1 MRLRH
6 PKPEI
11 LREIPKDRH
20 AVIEASA
27 GTGKTFTLEHLVVDL
42 ILTTDVL
49 ISQIL
54 VVTFTERATGELR
67 QRVRAILQRLLD
79 LREEEPGTAGL
90 PDEACWI
97 LDDAARARLERALR
111 QFDTATIS
119 TIHGFCRRILTE
131 HAFANQR
138 LFAENNVDGRE
149 AFAAA
154 FLETVRDTLAVDPA
168 CRPLLDRW
176 LTVRSLAKLEDLL
189 HGAMRER
196 AELRPFH
203 DDGDA
208 TRDLAAIG
216 DGAAT
221 LEALAVQRFLPIVRD
236 RLERRKRE
244 QGLFDFDDMLTLVQR
259 NLQGEHGEALVRIL
273 RGRYAY
279 ALIDE
284 FQDTDEVQWEIFRRV
299 FFESRGTNHLYLIGD
314 PKQAIYRFRGAD
326 VETYLGAKRE
336 ILDAGGARVA
346 LRANYRSTG
355 GLIEG
360 YNRILDQR
368 AEPPFFTSGGIDY
381 AEPVSCGDPK
391 LRLVDP
397 DGRDAAPVHV
407 FELHLPQGKGGR
419 ALKGQEHVL
428 PPLGA
433 RIAAEIRAIT
443 DPVAPKLRFSD
454 GKSAPGRIT
463 HRDVYILCRTS
474 SEGVQIGRQLRAAGV
489 PHAFYKQ
496 DGLLQTP
503 EAVALHDLLSAVA
516 DPDDRSKRLRAF
528 LSPFFELRLRDL
540 PQVLELPATDPLIEK
555 LASWKRDA
563 DERRFERLFA
573 RILDESGLTRRLI
586 LSDRGDRELTNYLHL
601 VELLHEAVGAS
612 CRTLPELV
620 RLLGRWIDEDAR
632 PENEEGNQQRLESDR
647 NAVQIMT
654 MHASKGLEA
663 KVVFVVGGL
672 SAGGGPKREGA
683 LKITSF
689 HAEGGER
696 VAWIGEAPD
705 EVKERAKQEERWED
719 QRLLYVALTR
729 AKARLYLPMYRRPD
743 GGGGAVDGCYR
754 SVDDRLHALDGEIGL
769 EASGFT
775 REAIVMSPPEERGDD
790 AAAAVAGWEPPEA
803 SIAIDENRAEEA
815 AALLEGRRGYRITSY
830 TQMKPGGSP
839 TVAHD
844 PDRDEFAADRG
855 RASPL
860 PAGELPGGAATGI
873 FLHEVLARVEPALVC
888 SARSPED
895 LRAVPEVETL
905 LRAEAARGGIDPD
918 HLGHAAALV
927 HQALT
932 TRASLHG
939 GRALAGIGAAPRLLR
954 EMEFLFPIP
963 EGTHPRLDEGPPGA
977 SLEIRRG
984 FVKGFVDF
992 LFEHDGL
999 AYFGDWKSDVL
1010 PGYDA
1015 RAVAERTEVAY
1026 GLQARLYSI
1035 ALVKMLGI
1043 RSKEEFEARF
1053 GGFLY
1058 VYLRGLRRG
1067 GDGIHF
1073 ERPTW
1078 GQVLSWEAELLERSD
1093 LEGAA

>member
-27 GTGKTFTLEHLVVDL
+27 GTGKTYTLEHLVVDL
-42 ILTTDVL
+42 LLTTDVT
-49 ISQIL
+49 IANIL

-67 QRVRAILQRLLD
+67 QRVRSILQHLLD
-79 LREEEPGTAGL
+79 LREETPGAPDL

-138 LFAENNVDGRE
+138 LFAEKNVDGRE
-149 AFAAA
+149 AFEVA
-154 FLETVRDTLAVDPA
+154 FLDVVRDTLAVDPTL
-168 CRPLLDRW
+168 RPLFERW
-176 LTVRSLAKLEDLL
+176 LSKRSLSALEDLL
-189 HGAMRER
+189 YEAMRER
-196 AELRPFH
+196 AELRPFF
-203 DDGDA
+203 DGDA
-208 TRDLAAIG
+208 SQDLAAIDEG
-216 DGAAT
+216 RAA
-221 LEALAVQRFLPIVRD
+221 LEALAVQRFLPVVRE
-236 RLERRKRE
+236 RLARRKRE
-244 QGLFDFDDMLTLVQR
+244 QGLFDFDDMLTLVR
-259 NLQGEHGEALVRIL
+259 ENLRGAHGEALARIL

-284 FQDTDEVQWEIFRRV
+284 FQDTDEVQWEIFRRI
-299 FFESRGTNHLYLIGD
+299 FFESGGANRLYLIGD

-326 VETYLGAKRE
+326 VETYLEAKRE
-336 ILDAGGARVA
+336 ILEAGGARVA
-346 LRANYRSTG
+346 LRANFRSTS
-355 GLIEG
+355 GLIDG

-368 AEPPFFTSGGIDY
+368 ADPPFFTSGGIDY
-381 AEPVSCGDPK
+381 REPVSSGKPE
-391 LRLVDP
+391 LRLVDAE
-397 DGRDAAPVHV
+397 GRDAAPVHV
-407 FELHLPQGKGGR
+407 FEMHLGRSGNGGVR
-419 ALKGQEHVL
+419 KGQDYVL

-433 RIAAEIRAIT
+433 RIAREIRAIT
-443 DPVAPKLRFSD
+443 DPVAPALRFCD
-454 GKSAPGRIT
+454 GESPEPGRID
-463 HRDVYILCRTS
+463 HRDIYILCRNS
-474 SEGVQIGRQLRAAGV
+474 SEGVQIGRQLRAVGV

-503 EAVALHDLLSAVA
+503 EAVALHDLLAAIA

-540 PQVLELPATDPLIEK
+540 PQVLELPGTDPLMEK

-563 DERRFERLFA
+563 DERRFERLFS
-573 RILDESGLTRRLI
+573 RILDESGLIRRLI

-620 RLLGRWIDEDAR
+620 RLLDRWIRKETK

-663 KVVFVVGGL
+663 KVVFLAGGL
-672 SAGGGPKREGA
+672 TASRGRTVAKE
-683 LKITSF
+683 LQITSF
-689 HAEGGER
+689 HGAEGER
-696 VAWIGEAPD
+696 LAWIGDAPA
-705 EVKERAKQEERWED
+705 EVKEQAKQEERWED

-729 AKARLYLPMYRRPD
+729 AKARLYLPMYFGPD
-743 GGGGAVDGCYR
+743 GAGGVVDGCYR
-754 SVDDRLHALDGEIGL
+754 AVDERLHALDRDPGL
-769 EASGFT
+769 EAAGFG
-775 REAIVMSPPEERGDD
+775 REAIPMSPPEERGNH
-790 AAAAVAGWEPPEA
+790 ATALEGWEPSA
-803 SIAIDENRAEEA
+803 AVLDAGADRAKEA
-815 AALLEGRRGYRITSY
+815 AVLVEGRRGNRITSY
-830 TQMKPGGSP
+830 TQMKSGAPAAAEP
-839 TVAHD
+839 D
-844 PDRDEFAADRG
+844 PDRDDFAADRG
-855 RASPL
+855 RAPPL
-860 PAGELPGGAATGI
+860 PPDELPGGAATGI
-873 FLHEVLARVEPALVC
+873 FLHEVLAKVEPGLVC
-888 SARSPED
+888 GAGSPEA
-895 LRAVPEVETL
+895 LRAIPKVENL
-905 LRAEAARGGIDPD
+905 LRTEAARGGIEPG
-918 HLGHAAALV
+918 HLDHAARLV
-927 HQALT
+927 HLALT
-932 TRASLHG
+932 SRTDLHG
-939 GRALAGIGAAPRLLR
+939 GRTLAGIGTAPRLLR

-963 EGTHPRLDEGPPGA
+963 EAAHPRLGEGPPTSA
-977 SLEIRRG
+977 LQIRRG

-992 LFEHDGL
+992 LFEHEGL

-1010 PGYDA
+1010 PRYDA
-1015 RAVAERTEVAY
+1015 PALAERTEAAY

-1035 ALVKMLGI
+1035 AMVKMLGI
-1043 RSKEEFEARF
+1043 RGEADFEARF

-1058 VYLRGLRRG
+1058 VYLRGLRPG
-1067 GDGIHF
+1067 GDGIHI

-1078 GQVLSWEAELLERSD
+1078 ARILSWEAELLERND

>member
-6 PKPEI
+6 RKPEI

-42 ILTTDVL
+42 ILTTDVT
-49 ISQIL
+49 IAQVL
-54 VVTFTERATGELR
+54 VVTFTERATSELR

-97 LDDAARARLERALR
+97 LDDEARARLERALR

-119 TIHGFCRRILTE
+119 TIHGFCRRVLTE

-138 LFAENNVDGRE
+138 LFAEKNVDGRE

-154 FLETVRDTLAVDPA
+154 FLDAVRDTLAVDPA

-176 LTVRSLAKLEDLL
+176 LAARSLDTLEELL

-203 DDGDA
+203 DDDA
-208 TRDLAAIG
+208 SRDLAAI
-216 DGAAT
+216 DEGAAA
-221 LEALAVQRFLPIVRD
+221 LEALAVQRFLPVVRD

-299 FFESRGTNHLYLIGD
+299 FFESPGTNHLYLIGD

-326 VETYLGAKRE
+326 VETYLDAKRE

-346 LRANYRSTG
+346 LRANYRSTS
-355 GLIEG
+355 GLIDG

-368 AEPPFFTSGGIDY
+368 ADPPFFTSGGIDY
-381 AEPVSCGDPK
+381 SEPVSCGEPK

-407 FELHLPQGKGGR
+407 LEVRLPQKGGR
-419 ALKGQEHVL
+419 VLKGQEHVL

-443 DPVAPKLRFSD
+443 DSVAPKLRFCD
-454 GKSAPGRIT
+454 GKSTSPERID
-463 HRDVYILCRTS
+463 HRDVFILCRTS

-528 LSPFFELRLRDL
+528 LSPFFEFRLRDL
-540 PQVLELPATDPLIEK
+540 PQLLELPGTDPLIEK

-620 RLLGRWIDEDAR
+620 RLLGRWIVEDAR

-672 SAGGGPKREGA
+672 SAGGGPKRA
-683 LKITSF
+683 ASLKITSF

-696 VAWIGEAPD
+696 IAWIGDAPE
-705 EVKERAKQEERWED
+705 EVKEQAKQEERWED

-743 GGGGAVDGCYR
+743 GEGGAVDGCYR
-754 SVDDRLHALDGEIGL
+754 SVDDRLHALDGELGL
-769 EASGFT
+769 EAAGFS
-775 REAIVMSPPEERGDD
+775 REAIVMSPPEEPGDD
-790 AAAAVAGWEPPEA
+790 AVAAVEGWEPPAA
-803 SIAIDENRAEEA
+803 SFADDGDRAEDA
-815 AALLEGRRGYRITSY
+815 AALLDRRRGYRITSY

-839 TVAHD
+839 AVSHD
-844 PDRDEFAADRG
+844 PDRDEFAADRD
-855 RASPL
+855 RAPAL

-873 FLHEVLARVEPALVC
+873 FLHEVLARVEPASVC
-888 SARSPED
+888 GTRSAED
-895 LRAVPEVETL
+895 LLAIPDIEAL
-905 LRAEAARGGIDPD
+905 LRTEAARGGIDPD
-918 HLGHAAALV
+918 HLGHAAELV

-1010 PGYDA
+1010 PAYDA
-1015 RAVAERTEVAY
+1015 RTVAERTEAAY

-1043 RSKEEFEARF
+1043 RSEADFEARF

-1067 GDGIHF
+1067 GEGIHF

-1078 GQVLSWEAELLERSD
+1078 DEVLSWEAELLARSD